1 MMPIMNETTND
12 ATHVYKIDTVLA
24 GYIDIIED
32 GASAMHILLIT
43 KDGDPYLVEHTGD
56 DFIKPLTREGALQWL
71 MDHGAGEENSS
82 SRLDEVFPTT
92 MAVSIRVPKDLWERL
107 CQAIRQGRTVPVNRL
122 VTQLLEQELEK
133 HTAPDSRG

>member
-1 MMPIMNETTND
+1 MNETTND
-12 ATHVYKIDTVLA
+12 ATYVYEIETVLA

-43 KDGDPYLVEHTGD
+43 KDGDPYVVEHTG
-56 DFIKPLTREGALQWL
+56 DFIKPLTLEGALQWL
-71 MDHGAGEENSS
+71 MDHGAGEENRS

-92 MAVSIRVPKDLWERL
+92 MAVSIRVPKDLWERRR
-107 CQAIRQGRTVPVNRL
+107 QAIRQGRTVPVNRL